1 MDTFF
6 ARALREGGDERIAG
20 VQQFEPVADANRGL
34 ARFALKRRVNEL
46 RVM

>member
-1 MDTFF
+1 LDTFF